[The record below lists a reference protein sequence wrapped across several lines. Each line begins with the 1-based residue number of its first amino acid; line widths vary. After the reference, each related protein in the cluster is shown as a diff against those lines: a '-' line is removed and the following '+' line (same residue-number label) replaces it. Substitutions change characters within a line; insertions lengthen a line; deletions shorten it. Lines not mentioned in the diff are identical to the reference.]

1 MRGIKVLTQAVECQG
16 SIKDVYNFSGRPFCP
31 LLPFFFYRRNLSELD
46 QIQRYFSQKLT
57 KPILPL
63 SPQTQTVTQCQQ
75 SHGDHCGPEASS
87 LDPESQCILEKS
99 NNLVLQVSSLITG
112 MAQAPLVDK
121 SLSLG
126 GYSKS
131 SWMSVLR
138 QVPMTN
144 RDQQLSSSYLSS
156 SFWKERHNSI
166 AQEHMQW
173 KEHWTERQETWVESL
188 VGF

>member
-1 MRGIKVLTQAVECQG
+1 MLIISVKDAFVL
-16 SIKDVYNFSGRPFCP
+16 FSPS
-31 LLPFFFYRRNLSELD
+31 FFYRRNLNELD

-57 KPILPL
+57 KPLLPL
-63 SPQTQTVTQCQQ
+63 SPQTQTILQCQQ

-112 MAQAPLVDK
+112 MAQALLVEK
-121 SLSLG
+121 SWSLG

-131 SWMSVLR
+131 SWMSILR
-138 QVPMTN
+138 QAPMTN

-156 SFWKERHNSI
+156 SFWKERHSSM
-166 AQEHMQW
+166 AQEHVQ
-173 KEHWTERQETWVESL
+173 
-188 VGF
+188 